1 VDSRSGEEITGS
13 AGILPA
19 SFPGYRQ
26 ATRRQDAGAPSK
38 TALLLSGPFGRLS
51 RVRVMCAVVG
61 GFVLP
66 VMMLANGPV
75 IGLAVLTLMLCFVG
89 ELIERHLF
97 FVAEVAP
104 KMPGGH
110 GL

>member
-1 VDSRSGEEITGS
+1 MESEQ
-13 AGILPA
+13 A
-19 SFPGYRQ
+19 SHFT
-26 ATRRQDAGAPSK
+26 ALNK
-38 TALLLSGPFGRLS
+38 TALLLHGPFGRLS
-51 RVRVMCAVVG
+51 RLRVMCAITG
-61 GFVLP
+61 GVVLP
-66 VMMLANGPV
+66 VIMMLAGAPV
-75 IGLAVLTLMLCFVG
+75 VGLAALAFVLCLIG